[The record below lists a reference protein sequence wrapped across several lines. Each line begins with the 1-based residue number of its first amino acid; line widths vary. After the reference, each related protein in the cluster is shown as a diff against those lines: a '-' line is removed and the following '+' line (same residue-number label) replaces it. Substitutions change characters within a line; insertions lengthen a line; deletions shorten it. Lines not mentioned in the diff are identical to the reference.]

1 MLEKYKNKYDYI
13 LIDEFQ
19 DTSVLQYEIMKRNY
33 FR

>member
-1 MLEKYKNKYDYI
+1 M
-13 LIDEFQ
+13 DEFQ